1 MTDRTNL
8 DVAADLGLPETC
20 PCCGGPMKRSVA
32 LLNTGKGCE
41 RMELPPYCPSQECRK
56 ARDEEAI
63 ADAILRGLI
72 DP

>member
-1 MTDRTNL
+1 MTDL
-8 DVAADLGLPETC
+8 AAGLGLPETC
-20 PCCGGPMKRSVA
+20 PHCGGPMKRSYA

-41 RMELPPYCPSQECRK
+41 RMELPPSCPSQECRD

-63 ADAILRGLI
+63 ADLIARGVI